1 MPIHSRKVYF
11 FIILLILSIFSLLY
25 FYSQNNEQITQYAL
39 TIESQALEFQNE
51 HAIVSYKP
59 LSQKNSSA
67 YVKKIID
74 GDTIELQNGE
84 RVRLICIDTPEKG
97 MAGYKEAS
105 KYLATLILNKR
116 VKLQKDVSNK
126 DRYGR
131 SLRYVYIGRVFVNEK
146 VVREGYAKAYTY
158 KPDITLCPQIQQAE
172 LAAEKDKKGIISF
185 L

>member
-1 MPIHSRKVYF
+1 MQIPNRKVYF

-25 FYSQNNEQITQYAL
+25 LYSQNNEQITRYTL
-39 TIESQALEFQNE
+39 TIESQTLKSHNE
-51 HAIVSYKP
+51 YAKVSYKP

-131 SLRYVYIGRVFVNEK
+131 SLRYVYIGKVFVNEK
-146 VVREGYAKAYTY
+146 MVREGYTKAYPY
-158 KPDITLCPQIQQAE
+158 NPDTTLCPQIQQAE
-172 LAAEKDKKGIISF
+172 LAAKKEYERNN
-185 L
+185 